1 MKNVIEGTV
10 LDEVIIGIPADQLE
24 KHRNNLLFHGE
35 SYIRITSDN
44 KIETIESKLRKRGVL
59 HNATI
64 DSSKFHNAMLG
75 CCGRCDCKKDNTQP
89 FERPPKTEFW
99 DLDIRKSLI

>member
-10 LDEVIIGIPADQLE
+10 LNECIIGISADQLE
-24 KHRNNLLFHGE
+24 RHRNNLLIFGE
-35 SYIRITSDN
+35 SYIKVTASSN
-44 KIETIESKLRKRGVL
+44 KTESVATILKRKGVL

-75 CCGRCDCKKDNTQP
+75 GCNCGCCECKKET
-89 FERPPKTEFW
+89 K
-99 DLDIRKSLI
+99 K